1 MGRAFEV
8 RKQSM
13 AKTSAKKSKVY
24 ARYGKEIY
32 QAAKGSPNPEV
43 NLELKRIIE
52 NARKDQV
59 PKDIIERAIEKAK
72 GGTGEDYIETRYEFI
87 GPGGSL
93 FIVECLTDNV
103 ARTIANVRNCF
114 TKTDGKSGSVLHMF
128 EHRSLISLKGLTE
141 EDILE
146 ILISNDL
153 DVEDI
158 ENEDGY
164 LAIIS
169 LPNNHH
175 EIREAI
181 LTASPEVEIEIDEI
195 TWLPLVYQKLTEDQ
209 NEQFEKLLELLDDED
224 DVQKVIHNVEGK

>member
-8 RKQSM
+8 RKQSI
-13 AKTSAKKSKVY
+13 AKTAAKKSKVY

-32 QAAKGSPNPEV
+32 QAAKSSPNPEV

-114 TKTDGKSGSVLHMF
+114 TKVDGKSGSVLHMF

-141 EDILE
+141 DEVFETLV
-146 ILISNDL
+146 LKDL
-153 DVEDI
+153 DFEDL

-175 EIREAI
+175 EIKEAI
-181 LTASPEVEIEIDEI
+181 LTTYPDVEIEMDEI
-195 TWLPLVYQKLTEDQ
+195 TWLPLIYQSLTE
-209 NEQFEKLLELLDDED
+209 EEKIQFEKLLELLDEED
-224 DVQKVIHNVEGK
+224 DVQKVIHNVE

>member
-1 MGRAFEV
+1 M
-8 RKQSM
+8 
-13 AKTSAKKSKVY
+13 
-24 ARYGKEIY
+24 
-32 QAAKGSPNPEV
+32 
-43 NLELKRIIE
+43 
-52 NARKDQV
+52 
-59 PKDIIERAIEKAK
+59 
-72 GGTGEDYIETRYEFI
+72 
-87 GPGGSL
+87 L
-93 FIVECLTDNV
+93 F
-103 ARTIANVRNCF
+103 
-114 TKTDGKSGSVLHMF
+114 
-128 EHRSLISLKGLTE
+128 RS
-141 EDILE
+141 
-146 ILISNDL
+146 
-153 DVEDI
+153 VEDI

>member
-8 RKQSM
+8 RKQSI
-13 AKTSAKKSKVY
+13 AKTAAKKSKVY
-24 ARYGKEIY
+24 ARYGREIY

-43 NLELKRIIE
+43 NLELKRIID

-72 GGTGEDYIETRYEFI
+72 GGTGEDYLETRYEFI

-114 TKTDGKSGSVLHMF
+114 TKVDGKSGSVLHMF

-141 EDILE
+141 DE
-146 ILISNDL
+146 ILDVLIEKGL
-153 DVEDI
+153 DFEDI

-175 EIREAI
+175 EIKEAI
-181 LTASPEVEIEIDEI
+181 LSTYPDVEIEMDEI
-195 TWLPLVYQKLTEDQ
+195 TWLPLVYQKLTEEE
-209 NEQFEKLLELLDDED
+209 NVQFEKLLELLNEED
-224 DVQKVIHNVEGK
+224 DVQKIIHNVE